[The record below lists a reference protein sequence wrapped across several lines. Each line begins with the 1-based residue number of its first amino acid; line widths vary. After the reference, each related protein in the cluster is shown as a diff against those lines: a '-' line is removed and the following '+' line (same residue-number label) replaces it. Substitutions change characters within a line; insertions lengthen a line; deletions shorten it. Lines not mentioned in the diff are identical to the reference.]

1 MAVVQVYMEKT
12 SSRSVVPVVAVAL
25 LMLGFGAWQHLV
37 FSLWAGEPA
46 WFKNAYDEDTYI
58 LLANGLSG
66 PRLDRM
72 LSDGIAKLFL
82 LMSGGSPAAALV
94 GFDLVFPPLIFLAA
108 YFLASRLFESIS
120 LRMVMSLLLM
130 FSADLFSLGDSA
142 SYVTKIVSL
151 EHFKAIIGLFGQNLV
166 PPIETSYPTI
176 LRSPEP
182 QVAYVVAFLF
192 VGLLIQIVRAGGRGI
207 RPAVWLAFT
216 GAQLLLTLSYSLV
229 SLPLLAVE
237 AFAAFILLACRSFRS
252 ATVLAVFCALSLAAM
267 VAAYAALDA
276 EGSRVFA
283 SRLPTISVAV
293 LGGLAAICL
302 IGLVLWKRGF
312 SDRML
317 WLAAA
322 FAGVPV
328 ALMNQQLLTGMM
340 ISTRDWERYINHPAL
355 MIGLGIL
362 LSRLVR
368 TADGAALQRYSRWA
382 FAWAIVLLLIAFA
395 NLHRATTLWFP
406 LNAKTL
412 AMARA
417 VDAAPGKL
425 DGRTLV
431 LDEPGL
437 APALAVRRD
446 GRRDFLIDYTDVVLD
461 WIPSL
466 ADAGFRLT
474 PHGEALFEYWRL
486 RGLTTEEVAEILEV
500 EARERGG
507 YYSAFFFNICDY
519 WYPCTDNRAV
529 QAEAIAAHLPEIVA
543 AYERFREQPSDK
555 FEGRRYAFISTTTAP
570 VNGQIFDATPVSGAT
585 VGAATASVYLQK

>member
-1 MAVVQVYMEKT
+1 
-12 SSRSVVPVVAVAL
+12 
-25 LMLGFGAWQHLV
+25 
-37 FSLWAGEPA
+37 
-46 WFKNAYDEDTYI
+46 
-58 LLANGLSG
+58 
-66 PRLDRM
+66 
-72 LSDGIAKLFL
+72 
-82 LMSGGSPAAALV
+82 
-94 GFDLVFPPLIFLAA
+94 
-108 YFLASRLFESIS
+108 
-120 LRMVMSLLLM
+120 
-130 FSADLFSLGDSA
+130 
-142 SYVTKIVSL
+142 
-151 EHFKAIIGLFGQNLV
+151 
-166 PPIETSYPTI
+166 
-176 LRSPEP
+176 
-182 QVAYVVAFLF
+182 
-192 VGLLIQIVRAGGRGI
+192 
-207 RPAVWLAFT
+207 
-216 GAQLLLTLSYSLV
+216 
-229 SLPLLAVE
+229 
-237 AFAAFILLACRSFRS
+237 
-252 ATVLAVFCALSLAAM
+252 
-267 VAAYAALDA
+267 
-276 EGSRVFA
+276 
-283 SRLPTISVAV
+283 
-293 LGGLAAICL
+293 
-302 IGLVLWKRGF
+302 
-312 SDRML
+312 
-317 WLAAA
+317 
-322 FAGVPV
+322 
-328 ALMNQQLLTGMM
+328 MM

-570 VNGQIFDATPVSGAT
+570 VNGQIFDATPVSRAT